1 MSERSWENLNGEEQ
15 RIVQRATD
23 ETMELITTLTQEFEA
38 EIAQR
43 LQAKGMT
50 IVPHH
55 ELAIE
60 EFQKAVRDS
69 VKTRF
74 DGKVWPAGLME
85 EVLAVG
91 RN

>member
-1 MSERSWENLNGEEQ
+1 M
-15 RIVQRATD
+15 
-23 ETMELITTLTQEFEA
+23 
-38 EIAQR
+38 
-43 LQAKGMT
+43 
-50 IVPHH
+50 PHH

-85 EVLAVG
+85 ESVG
-91 RN
+91 GREKLRASYFQFFQ